1 MCVPQAPPD
10 LGAGW
15 AWWAP
20 SRAVGFMWACVE
32 GVPEQLG
39 FDASASLHPH
49 ATLPYLGDSMLR
61 GLLLDAVSPASP
73 QL

>member
-1 MCVPQAPPD
+1 MPQAPLD
-10 LGAGW
+10 LGAGY

-20 SRAVGFMWACVE
+20 SQSVGFVWACVE

-49 ATLPYLGDSMLR
+49 TTPPCLGDSMLT
-61 GLLLDAVSPASP
+61 GLLLDAISPASP
-73 QL
+73 KL